1 MIEAKNIERQE
12 LNSTMFNED
21 KFFKE
26 FAELDNKIYSDHV
39 IPKKYKELMGLSI
52 SIISKCE
59 ECILYHIQGC
69 LKEGASKEEIIETI
83 KISVIGGGSV
93 LFPLARYAFKVLK
106 ELKELKVL

>member
-1 MIEAKNIERQE
+1 MIENRNEERQK
-12 LNSTMFNED
+12 LNNTMFLED
-21 KFFKE
+21 QFFKE
-26 FAELDNKIYSDHV
+26 FAELDDKIYSDHI

-69 LKEGASKEEIIETI
+69 LKEGATKDEIIEAI

-93 LFPLARYAFKVLK
+93 LFPYARYAFKI
-106 ELKELKVL
+106 LKELKVV

>member
-1 MIEAKNIERQE
+1 MKQSIDKLNKERQE
-12 LNSTMFNED
+12 LNKLMLSED
-21 KFFKE
+21 KFFTE
-26 FAELDNKIYSDHV
+26 FVKLDDEVYSEHV

-52 SIISKCE
+52 SIVSKCD

-93 LFPLARYAFKVLK
+93 LFPHARYAFKILQ
-106 ELKELKVL
+106 ELKVL